1 MANPFPFTAG
11 QVLTAAQ
18 MNGIGETVSFTP
30 TWSGLTPGNGTVTFA
45 TYVRVQNMVF
55 VQVQFVLG
63 STSAVTGNISFSAPT
78 TAVTSPAQNQLGV
91 VQFADASAAVGYM
104 GTVSMSGSAIQLIP
118 INASGTYA
126 TLTNASATVPFTW
139 ATGDVIVM
147 SSTYRAA

>member
-30 TWSGLTPGNGTVTFA
+30 SWTGLTPGNGTVTFA
-45 TYVRVQNMVF
+45 TYVRIQNLVF

-63 STSAVTGNISFSAPT
+63 STSAVTGNISFAAPT
-78 TAVTSPAQNQLGV
+78 TAVSSPSQNQLGV
-91 VQFADASAAVGYM
+91 VQFADVSTGIGYVGY
-104 GTVSMSGSAIQLIP
+104 VSMNGTSIQLIP